1 MCAMPYALG
10 MGGMGGM
17 ALGALD
23 LGCQMSYPQPEPTRT
38 NPTQASTS
46 FLLVV
51 LSLVTGQR
59 APLLVAHR
67 TLERSEG
74 KEGGGRGCSR
84 GGTHTRTHAH
94 TWKLRFIIFGPQM
107 DTSIKSPA
115 CVACVACVCVCCI

>member
-1 MCAMPYALG
+1 MGCGMHMGHGIVRRHHVCAMPYAL
-10 MGGMGGM
+10 GMGGM

-67 TLERSEG
+67 TLEVAIHHIRTADGHINQVPRLEAQGCQGLSAIIRSPI
-74 KEGGGRGCSR
+74 C
-84 GGTHTRTHAH
+84 H
-94 TWKLRFIIFGPQM
+94 
-107 DTSIKSPA
+107 
-115 CVACVACVCVCCI
+115 